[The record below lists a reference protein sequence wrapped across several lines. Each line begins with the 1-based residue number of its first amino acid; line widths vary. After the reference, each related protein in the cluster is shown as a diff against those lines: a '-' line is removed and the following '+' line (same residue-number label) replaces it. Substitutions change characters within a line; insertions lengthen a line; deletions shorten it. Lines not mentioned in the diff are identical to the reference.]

1 MDKDRLLRYKE
12 KLEYLK
18 NTVGQLQDWTGEVE
32 KEDFLKES
40 GIQKRYSIY
49 HAFQIAVEIISD
61 LVAMIVK
68 DESIIPKD
76 DYSNIE
82 ILKKKKTFKSDV
94 CAKLKEANGLRNR
107 IVHDYNGLDDSI
119 AYERIFEHINIFKK
133 FEKEIKTWI
142 KRKSQDK

>member
-1 MDKDRLLRYKE
+1 
-12 KLEYLK
+12 
-18 NTVGQLQDWTGEVE
+18 
-32 KEDFLKES
+32 
-40 GIQKRYSIY
+40 
-49 HAFQIAVEIISD
+49 
-61 LVAMIVK
+61 MIVK